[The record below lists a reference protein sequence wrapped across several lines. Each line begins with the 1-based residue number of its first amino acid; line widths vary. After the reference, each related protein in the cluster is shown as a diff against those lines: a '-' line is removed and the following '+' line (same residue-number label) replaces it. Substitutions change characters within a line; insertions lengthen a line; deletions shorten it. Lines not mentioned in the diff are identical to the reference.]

1 MKNRLWQRLRS
12 GTASIALAVLL
23 VLCVA
28 GYVLFPHPFIGFLG
42 FACIIAL
49 VAVDLFYPP
58 PVKKKTP
65 LKNNLVEIGI
75 ALAVAV
81 GAWLLLGF
89 VLHTSTP
96 LNVVT
101 SCSMLPSLER
111 GDLIVLE
118 GSKPLAPMLVVEED
132 LSRVEYHLNYVREPA
147 TGMLQPFYSM
157 TLGEE
162 ELFSYRFTP
171 CTVTQRPRPFG
182 NASPSTQRICSN
194 SLEFKGTEISFDEE
208 NDVIVFSS
216 TPSEYGLIIHRVF
229 LKIRAAD
236 GVYYLTKGDNNP
248 LLDQQSGVRLV
259 PEKDVQGRVALRVP
273 FVGYLKLFLFLQ
285 FEEPPGCSYLLA
297 Q

>member
-1 MKNRLWQRLRS
+1 MKNKLWQRLQS

-28 GYVLFPHPFIGFLG
+28 GYAFFPHPLLGFLG

-58 PVKKKTP
+58 PMKKKTP

-89 VLHTSTP
+89 VLRTATP

-101 SCSMLPSLER
+101 SCSMLPSLDR
-111 GDLIVLE
+111 GDLIILE
-118 GSKPLAPMLVVEED
+118 GSEPRAPMLVLEED
-132 LSRVEYHLNYVREPA
+132 LSRVEYHLNYVQDHA
-147 TGMLQPFYSM
+147 TGTLQPFYSM
-157 TLGEE
+157 TLGSQ

-171 CTVTQRPRPFG
+171 CTITQRPRPFT
-182 NASPSTQRICSN
+182 NASPSTQRICTN
-194 SLEFKGTEISFDEE
+194 SMEFKGREIGFDKE
-208 NDVIVFSS
+208 NDVIVFTS

-273 FVGYLKLFLFLQ
+273 FAGYLKLFLFLQ
-285 FEEPPGCSYLLA
+285 FEEPPGCQYLL
-297 Q
+297 QQ